1 MSNDFIDFYS
11 PIPNTHYDHFFKEV
25 QYNGKI
31 LTEAERKELLSRLE
45 ETISEFSEGLP
56 NLFEYLEESRN
67 LYDEYHKIVNTL
79 NSVTLFTISTMIDCL
94 VAGKYFM
101 LADGDYDR
109 RFMRGKMM
117 VILNEGFKRLYGF
130 DEKTKKKSEWYR
142 LLPIMRYFPDIIQ
155 FQYQKL
161 TNLLKEQAYSSS
173 WWREERNLETH
184 LDTEELYRSRQVE
197 IIESKVMMDS
207 MKLFSTLLAINQFLS
222 NVNQCL
228 SNYLIIKYRRDEISR

>member
-1 MSNDFIDFYS
+1 MKYDFMEFYS

-25 QYNGKI
+25 QYNGKN
-31 LTEAERKELLSRLE
+31 LTETERKELVAILD
-45 ETISEFSEGLP
+45 ETISQFSEDLP
-56 NLFEYLEESRN
+56 LLFKSLEESKN
-67 LYDEYHKIVNTL
+67 LHDEYHKIDYTL
-79 NSVTLFTISTMIDCL
+79 NSVSLFTISTMIDCL
-94 VAGKYFM
+94 VAGKYFIV
-101 LADGDYDR
+101 ADGDYDR

-161 TNLLKEQAYSSS
+161 TNLLEEQAYSSS

-207 MKLFSTLLAINQFLS
+207 MKLFSVLLSINNFLS
-222 NVNQCL
+222 NVGQCL
-228 SNYLIIKYRRDEISR
+228 LKGLIIKYRRGEIKE